1 MFLARLS
8 QEVAVFSLSSSSL
21 RLNSNVVLVNDSDS
35 RARHF
40 TRNMTRM
47 VISSLFLNALG
58 QIPYSVCF
66 FIQQLTG
73 LNEPLFN
80 ATQAANVFL
89 LLPSSFEVIFY
100 YSFNILFRGVID
112 EYFQKISNFF
122 NR

>member
-100 YSFNILFRGVID
+100 YSFNILFRSVID
-112 EYFQKISNFF
+112 GYFQKISNFF